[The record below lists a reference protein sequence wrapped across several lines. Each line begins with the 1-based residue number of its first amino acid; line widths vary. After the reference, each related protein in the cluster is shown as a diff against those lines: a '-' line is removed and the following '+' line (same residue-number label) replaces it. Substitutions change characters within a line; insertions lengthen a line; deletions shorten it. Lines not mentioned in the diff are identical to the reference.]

1 MIVSGYP
8 IISFKSYDYMRLFDG
23 NFIRRSNAG
32 RFLSVY
38 EKVITVDTET
48 YVYPDKQIGFI
59 TDWSITIE
67 NDCMVIMFRIF
78 WKQLIRL
85 CIHFMQIKSI

>member
-59 TDWSITIE
+59 TDWTITIE
-67 NDCMVIMFRIF
+67 NDC
-78 WKQLIRL
+78 
-85 CIHFMQIKSI
+85 CIYGNHV